1 MRIFETGSGTLI
13 KKSTDGKSI
22 FFPYGALSA
31 GYFVQSDTDEKQ
43 ITTSFTKYNRN
54 IFLFL
59 FLPLFAV
66 LVSIGRVPERYNW
79 AIVSLMIILLAF
91 WAIQYI
97 QLVRRATVNLKPTAE
112 VATGLKFDR
121 KTISSILLFGLYA
134 LGVLKL
140 SEIVQGFIFG

>member
-1 MRIFETGSGTLI
+1 MRIFEAGSGTLI